1 MKIEEILNEENI
13 IYKTQEYDDNT
24 KIYKIGYS
32 KKINIVTIKEKGN
45 VFKLNIDLFY
55 YLDNQKDLY
64 SFLLT
69 DLDKNQSYYLEFK
82 EKNNWI
88 KSSFERSR
96 KEEIYFGKIVLNNRI
111 NMNGLKN
118 KLKYYK

>member
-1 MKIEEILNEENI
+1 MKIEEILNKENI

-24 KIYKIGYS
+24 KIYKIGDS
-32 KKINIVTIKEKGN
+32 KKINMVTIKEEGN
-45 VFKLNIDLFY
+45 IFKINIDLFY

-69 DLDKNQSYYLEFK
+69 DLDKKQSYYLEFK

-88 KSSFERSR
+88 KLSFERSR

-111 NMNGLKN
+111 NTNGLKN